1 MRGLGWDWEIP
12 PRCGKGIKVCSGQG
26 LGGVRCGS
34 CVCGPGCGFRTSGQR
49 SGAAVFPGLGEDFR
63 LHWVRSIMQPSAMF
77 SGYVI
82 SWNIE
87 YHSTVRHVQRIC
99 TVRKSRNIACPRAAV
114 SRSAAIIG
122 SLSVPTGLV
131 LISCA
136 VRGWCVCVLLA
147 FFSRIGRVIVCGDSV
162 AAPSAEL
169 LSGERGRS
177 LGEGTKARRSEK
189 NLAKL
194 ENKWCMVHVGHQAPV
209 SLSLSLVGLRR
220 VVQFAC

>member
-1 MRGLGWDWEIP
+1 M
-12 PRCGKGIKVCSGQG
+12 CSGQG

-34 CVCGPGCGFRTSGQR
+34 CVCEPGCGL
-49 SGAAVFPGLGEDFR
+49 GLRGSARVPQFFQG
-63 LHWVRSIMQPSAMF
+63 WVRTLGSTGCVLSCNPSAMF

-114 SRSAAIIG
+114 SRSAAIVG

-131 LISCA
+131 LVSCA
-136 VRGWCVCVLLA
+136 MRRWCVCVLLA

-162 AAPSAEL
+162 APPSAEL

-194 ENKWCMVHVGHQAPV
+194 ENEWCMYGTCGP
-209 SLSLSLVGLRR
+209 LGTCLSLVGLRR
-220 VVQFAC
+220 VVQLAC